1 MHIPLLKAAQFGS
14 DIPCPEF
21 ILIPVPEETLEPLE
35 VVVVVVVVVVE
46 VNIPLKFP
54 LEDPPVVEGFVEIV
68 VLVVFVEL
76 NINEPPLDGLIVMD
90 ELSKPVEPPIAD
102 PLLPLTVF
110 DEVDDELD
118 EELDEDPPEKLD
130 EELDEGLEKVDPDI
144 IIAPPPAPLLNPE
157 LLPPDVEPLLVVVDA
172 DILLKV
178 VTIVLV
184 VFLIV
189 KE

>member
-14 DIPCPEF
+14 DIPCTEF

-118 EELDEDPPEKLD
+118 EDPPEKLD

-144 IIAPPPAPLLNPE
+144 IIAPPAPLLNPE

-178 VTIVLV
+178 VTMVLV

>member
-1 MHIPLLKAAQFGS
+1 VHIPLLKAAQFGS
-14 DIPCPEF
+14 DIPCAEF

-118 EELDEDPPEKLD
+118 E
-130 EELDEGLEKVDPDI
+130 GLEKVDPDI
-144 IIAPPPAPLLNPE
+144 IIAPPAPLLNPE

>member
-118 EELDEDPPEKLD
+118 E
-130 EELDEGLEKVDPDI
+130 GLEKVDPDI